1 MPINKTHKLI
11 YIHIPKTGGTYIE
24 YLFDMRKDK
33 TLFSSGDKLLGRT
46 KQHYPYK
53 LIVKEVKNIENYYIF
68 TTVRN
73 PYYRFLSA
81 YSQYPD
87 RCNKK
92 FKVMINKR
100 TPLEFSKFL
109 YEKIKEDGYD
119 FFSQGSFHQFE
130 PMVRYLNGIDN
141 IKIIKLEENFNE
153 EIILLCKKYNIN
165 VDLKP
170 QNVNKNNNY
179 DILLNN
185 ELKDIIYEIYKE
197 DFIKFNYKK

>member
-1 MPINKTHKLI
+1 MPVNKKHKLI

-46 KQHYPYK
+46 KQHYPYE
-53 LIVKEVKNIENYYIF
+53 LIVQELNIENYYIF

-73 PYYRFLSA
+73 PYYRFISA

-92 FKVMINKR
+92 FKDMINKR
-100 TPLEFSKFL
+100 NPLEFAKYL
-109 YEKIKEDGYD
+109 CEKIKQEGYD

-130 PMVRYLNGIDN
+130 PMVRYLKGIDDV
-141 IKIIKLEENFNE
+141 KIIKLEENFNE
-153 EIILLCKKYNIN
+153 EIILLCQKYNIN

-170 QNVNKNNNY
+170 KNVNKNNNY
-179 DILLNN
+179 DILLNE
-185 ELKDIIYEIYKE
+185 ELKSLIYEIYKD
-197 DFIKFNYKK
+197 DFIKFNYEK